1 MLAALAAYDP
11 TAEPSVV
18 GAASVVSVG
27 ARGVV
32 TALGQGPDDA
42 NDVDVPQLAAAM
54 EADLAAGGA
63 VSWQRVTPAGA
74 AAVSPAVACAAA
86 VTAVAAAAA
95 AVATAEGQAPGFAEH
110 DGHATACPFGCWESK
125 GPTSTLGSARRRT
138 RRRRRR
144 RAVRAAGSRVTIKR
158 CRRVVV
164 DIDIERVQLLSLVVW
179 GELVIPDRGV
189 EMRVAMRAIC
199 MRVKPGGRI
208 VVGAPERPITGSVE
222 FLLAGDELAE
232 IAECDGMAGH
242 RFDVEG
248 ASTLGGLPDGV
259 PLPGGEVAMYGDTME
274 GPMWSKLRATAAAG
288 DRTLILAGRLAFHP
302 DDEVVIG
309 TTAMDG
315 SETERR
321 TVASVRYLPVSNGFD
336 TELTLESA

>member
-1 MLAALAAYDP
+1 M
-11 TAEPSVV
+11 
-18 GAASVVSVG
+18 
-27 ARGVV
+27 
-32 TALGQGPDDA
+32 
-42 NDVDVPQLAAAM
+42 
-54 EADLAAGGA
+54 
-63 VSWQRVTPAGA
+63 W
-74 AAVSPAVACAAA
+74 
-86 VTAVAAAAA
+86 
-95 AVATAEGQAPGFAEH
+95 PGF
-110 DGHATACPFGCWESK
+110 
-125 GPTSTLGSARRRT
+125 
-138 RRRRRR
+138 
-144 RAVRAAGSRVTIKR
+144 GSRVTIKR

-164 DIDIERVQLLSLVVW
+164 VVDIERVQLLSLVVW

-315 SETERR
+315 SETELR

-336 TELTLESA
+336 TELTLDTELDHDHLGVSETHESHTLEMRAEVGLYNRGHDGAPARAAPAGFRPSASPATT